1 MPEIPWWQAA
11 FAAGYEQVYAHR
23 NDAAAAAEI
32 TGLLPR
38 LSRAPGAVL
47 DAGCGNGRHLQ
58 ALRAAGLSAFGFD
71 LSPQLLAS
79 ARIRTSCQ
87 GRLVRADMRVPP
99 LAGGW
104 GAIVLLF
111 TAFGYFDDA
120 ANAALLRRLAGMLA
134 PGGWLVLD
142 LPEPVRLRAGLVA
155 ASERSGCDG
164 LVIRERRRLVGSRVE
179 KDVTMTRAGEVL
191 TSWRESVRIYEAAE
205 IAALAGAA
213 GATLVETWPGLRG
226 PVNDEGRHVHWLRR

>member
-23 NDAAAAAEI
+23 DDASAAGEI
-32 TGLLPR
+32 AGLLPR
-38 LSRAPGAVL
+38 LRQAPGAVL

-58 ALRAAGLSAFGFD
+58 ALRAAGLPAFGFD

-79 ARIRTSCQ
+79 ARLRPPCQ
-87 GRLVRADMRVPP
+87 GRLVRADMRAPP

-120 ANAALLRRLAGMLA
+120 GNAALLRRLAEMLA
-134 PGGWLVLD
+134 PGGWLLLD
-142 LPEPVRLRAGLVA
+142 LPEPARCAAAWSRRA
-155 ASERSGCDG
+155 S
-164 LVIRERRRLVGSRVE
+164 
-179 KDVTMTRAGEVL
+179 
-191 TSWRESVRIYEAAE
+191 
-205 IAALAGAA
+205 AA
-213 GATLVETWPGLRG
+213 GATGW
-226 PVNDEGRHVHWLRR
+226 